1 MSCYSRP
8 IESYYRD
15 TYLLEKNYPKRV
27 RAVITLTI
35 DDREAVTC
43 LGITPQQLEHANS
56 GLDLDSGRRWDA
68 INGRFTTLYNVKT
81 LYALYIEIQRGNII
95 LPVGSRINDDPK
107 QYYKGKSVTPA
118 V

>member
-1 MSCYSRP
+1 MSSYSRP
-8 IESYYRD
+8 IEGYYRD
-15 TYLLEKNYPKRV
+15 TQLLEKNHSKKST
-27 RAVITLTI
+27 ITLMI

-68 INGRFTTLYNVKT
+68 INGRFAKMYDVKT

-95 LPVGSRINDDPK
+95 LPVGSRIHDDPV
-107 QYYKGKSVTPA
+107 QYYKGKKVTPA
-118 V
+118 T

>member
-1 MSCYSRP
+1 MSSYSRP
-8 IESYYRD
+8 IEGYYRD
-15 TYLLEKNYPKRV
+15 TQLLEKNYPKRSN
-27 RAVITLTI
+27 TLTLMI

-43 LGITPQQLEHANS
+43 LGITTQQLEHANS

-68 INGRFTTLYNVKT
+68 INGRFAKLYDVKI

-95 LPVGSRINDDPK
+95 LPVGSRIHDDPK

-118 V
+118 S